1 MPSLKEIKSR
11 IASVNSTRKITSAM
25 KMVAS
30 SKLHH
35 AQTAIENMLPYE
47 NMLEHILKTFL
58 VSAPDVELPFD
69 QERPVKKVAL
79 IVFSSNSSLCGGFNA
94 NIIKTMLHAIDEYRK
109 QGLTNDDIIIYPIGR
124 KVEEKVRK
132 LGLRSAGSFV
142 HLADKPNSA
151 QCRDISVEAGT
162 MFLEGKVDKVELIYH
177 HFKSAGSQV
186 LTRRTFLPID
196 LHDDVGADND
206 RDLSSNLATKK
217 SQEYLKNRNKQEEE
231 REQATVK
238 PLNDNFLVEPDLK
251 TVLTELVPKELH
263 LMVYT
268 ALLDSNASEHAARM
282 VAMQTA
288 TDNADELLREL
299 NLQYNKSRQAA
310 ITSELLDIVGDR
322 PTTKLHALPYP
333 I

>member
-94 NIIKTMLHAIDEYRK
+94 NIIKTMLHAIEEYRK

-132 LGLRSAGSFV
+132 FGLRSAGSFV

-299 NLQYNKSRQAA
+299 NLQCNKSRQAA
-310 ITSELLDIVGDR
+310 ITSELLDIVGGSSNN
-322 PTTKLHALPYP
+322 
-333 I
+333 

>member
-58 VSAPDVELPFD
+58 VSAPDVELPYD

-94 NIIKTMLHAIDEYRK
+94 NIIKTMLHAIEEYRK

-132 LGLRSAGSFV
+132 LGLRSAGSFI

-231 REQATVK
+231 RERATVK

-310 ITSELLDIVGDR
+310 ITSELLDIVGGSSNN
-322 PTTKLHALPYP
+322 
-333 I
+333 